1 MFLFKL
7 WIDLGN
13 LKAQIQIWEFYILSI
28 RINLDNFSQVNLG
41 SEATSETG
49 EGVPGEGGP
58 ASVAPTEGAG
68 AQGPQ
73 LVIWGTDVVVS
84 ECKERFKQLI
94 LEFVE
99 PMAEEDERVDGMN
112 VDEPLYL
119 QKLEEVSF

>member
-1 MFLFKL
+1 M
-7 WIDLGN
+7 
-13 LKAQIQIWEFYILSI
+13 
-28 RINLDNFSQVNLG
+28 
-41 SEATSETG
+41 
-49 EGVPGEGGP
+49 
-58 ASVAPTEGAG
+58 
-68 AQGPQ
+68 
-73 LVIWGTDVVVS
+73 VIWGTDVVVS